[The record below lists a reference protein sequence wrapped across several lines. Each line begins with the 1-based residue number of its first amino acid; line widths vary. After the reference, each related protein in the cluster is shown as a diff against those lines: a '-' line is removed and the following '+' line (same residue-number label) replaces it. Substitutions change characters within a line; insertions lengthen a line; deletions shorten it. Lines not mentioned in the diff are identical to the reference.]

1 MAEEKKASV
10 KEEGRTAQAAEET
23 DRESQPEKR
32 QAAADDAVKTETKSA
47 GPDSNDIETE
57 TIGTESQE
65 GAGTDADAPPQPDGD
80 GAGTDTPD
88 GGEAAKKDGKG
99 PWGFGFGK
107 GKKEDKRDLQIAE
120 LNDKVKRQ
128 LAEFDNY
135 RKRTEKEKTAMFEI
149 GARSVLEKLL
159 PVVDNFERGLA
170 AIPEAEKESATAVG
184 MDKIYKQLFKALE
197 ELEVRPI
204 EAVGKEF
211 SPDFHNAVMQA
222 EVEGVEANVI
232 VEEFQK
238 GYLYRDSVLR
248 YSMVKVNR

>member
-1 MAEEKKASV
+1 MAEEKKTTV
-10 KEEGRTAQAAEET
+10 KEEDKAAQTAEET
-23 DRESQPEKR
+23 DRELQDDKR
-32 QAAADDAVKTETKSA
+32 QAAAREEAESTGSDESDTEA
-47 GPDSNDIETE
+47 ELPEN
-57 TIGTESQE
+57 
-65 GAGTDADAPPQPDGD
+65 AGTGTDDGTGSDSD
-80 GAGTDTPD
+80 GAGADTPES
-88 GGEAAKKDGKG
+88 GEAGKKDGKG
-99 PWGFGFGK
+99 SWGFGFGK
-107 GKKEDKRDLQIAE
+107 GKKEDKKDLQIAE

-149 GARSVLEKLL
+149 GAKSVLEKLL

-170 AIPEAEKESATAVG
+170 TIPEAEKDSATAVG
-184 MDKIYKQLFKALE
+184 MDKIYKQLVKALE
-197 ELEVRPI
+197 ELEVKPI

-248 YSMVKVNR
+248 FSMVKVNR